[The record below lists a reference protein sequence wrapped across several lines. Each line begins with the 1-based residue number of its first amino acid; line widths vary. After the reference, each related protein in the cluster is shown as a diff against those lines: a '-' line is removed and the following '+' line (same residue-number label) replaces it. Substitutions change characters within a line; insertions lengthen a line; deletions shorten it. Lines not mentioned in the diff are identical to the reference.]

1 MPNLVYEHIP
11 ALLDNIWTALR
22 DPKVAIREAA
32 SAALAGCLT
41 IAYQRD
47 GVLRSDWYNM
57 VFDQAQRGFKI
68 NSSDSIHGSLLAYQ
82 ELFTSAGMVGAFLP
96 NNVRL
101 ADAALSSWSV

>member
-1 MPNLVYEHIP
+1 VPNLVYEHIP